1 MEFKLSNEKLRYISL
16 FEDLTDVTPKDVVEN
31 EDNDRL
37 TFVVDEE
44 DMGKAIG
51 ENGKNIQK
59 VRNKLDKR
67 VHVVQFSDDP
77 EQFLR
82 NIFSPIELEN
92 VEINDVGE
100 ELTATIE
107 VDESE
112 KGRAVGKDGWNIDR
126 VRSLL
131 DRHHGMSDV
140 SFA

>member
-16 FEDLTDVTPKDVVEN
+16 FENLTDVTPKDVVEN
-31 EDNDRL
+31 EENDRL
-37 TFVVDEE
+37 TFVVNED

-59 VRNKLDKR
+59 VRNKLDKK
-67 VHVVQFSDDP
+67 VHVVQYSDDP

-82 NIFSPIELEN
+82 NIFSPIELESIE
-92 VEINDVGE
+92 VHE
-100 ELTATIE
+100 EGDKMTATIE

-112 KGRAVGKDGWNIDR
+112 KGRAVGKNGWNIDR
-126 VRSLL
+126 VRRLS
-131 DRHHGMSDV
+131 DRHHDMADV

>member
-16 FEDLTDVTPKDVVEN
+16 FENLTDVTPKDVVEN
-31 EDNDRL
+31 EENDRL
-37 TFVVDEE
+37 TFVVAEK

-67 VHVVQFSDDP
+67 VHVVQYSDDP
-77 EQFLR
+77 KQFLR

-92 VEINDVGE
+92 IEINEDGE
-100 ELTATIE
+100 EVTATIE

-126 VRSLL
+126 VRRLS

>member
-16 FEDLTDVTPKDVVEN
+16 FENLTDVTPKDVVEN

-37 TFVVDEE
+37 TYVVDEE

-51 ENGKNIQK
+51 EDGKNIQK

-67 VHVVQFSDDP
+67 VHVVQYSDNP

-92 VEINDVGE
+92 IEINDSGE
-100 ELTATIE
+100 ELTAIIE

-126 VRSLL
+126 VRRLL

>member
-16 FEDLTDVTPKDVVEN
+16 FENLTDVTPKDVVEN
-31 EDNDRL
+31 EGNDRL
-37 TFVVDEE
+37 TFVVNED

-59 VRNKLDKR
+59 VRNKLDKK
-67 VHVVQFSDDP
+67 VHVVQYSEDP

-92 VEINDVGE
+92 IEVHE
-100 ELTATIE
+100 EGGKMTATIE
-107 VDESE
+107 VDDSE
-112 KGRAVGKDGWNIDR
+112 KGRAVGKNGWNIDR
-126 VRSLL
+126 VRRLS
-131 DRHHGMSDV
+131 DRHHDMADV